1 MMNREELMERIGANI
16 KRERE
21 AAGLTQEALA
31 EKVNLEVK
39 TLSKV
44 ERGKVGISV
53 MTLYQIC
60 EVLHISSSVIMSKA
74 STGTN
79 VNGLTEQLKSLSP
92 EQFELVSGTIKNILR
107 AFELGKQ

>member
-1 MMNREELMERIGANI
+1 MNREELMERIGANI

-74 STGTN
+74 SHAAN
-79 VNGLTEQLKSLSP
+79 VQGLTEQLENLSQ
-92 EQFELVSGTIKNILR
+92 EQLELVSGTIKNILR
-107 AFELGKQ
+107 AFDLGKQ

>member
-1 MMNREELMERIGANI
+1 MISKEELMELIGANI

-21 AAGLTQEALA
+21 AAGMTQEVLA

-53 MTLYQIC
+53 MALCQIC
-60 EVLHISSSVIMSKA
+60 EALQVSSSVILSK
-74 STGTN
+74 SSHEIK
-79 VNGLTEQLKSLSP
+79 VDGLVELLRTLSP
-92 EQFELVSGTIKNILR
+92 EQLDLIDGTIKNLLR